1 MAANSKYNFL
11 IVEDNDT
18 MREGIVRVVEK
29 MGHKTVETSD
39 AEQAEKQLSKTKF
52 DLLISDYKLP
62 GMTGLDLLEKVKQS
76 CPETETLL
84 ITAYGSIELAVEAM
98 KKGAADFI
106 TKPFSPEEL
115 TLKVNLV
122 LERVQQKAEL
132 QRVSEENHYLRDQ
145 LDGQF
150 NFGEIIG
157 NSPVMQTVFRTIEK
171 VAKGDSSIIVY
182 GESGTGKELVA
193 HAIHKTSPRKDRAFI
208 RVNCGALAEGVLES
222 ELFGHEKGAF
232 TGAIKRKKGRF
243 ELAQGGSI
251 FLDEV
256 GDIPLGTQVKLLRVL
271 QEKEFERVGGEETL
285 SVDTRIIAA
294 TNKNLQEEIN
304 KGNFREDLYYR
315 LHVIPIHLPPLRER
329 KDDIHALT
337 EHFIKKISKEVN
349 MPHLKIEAGVVDKLR
364 TYNWPGN
371 VREFENVLERAAV
384 LCDDAYIL
392 ASDLPLF
399 SEGAQ
404 TLTYSQPDGL
414 NLNRTL
420 ETTEKQLLEKAMDK
434 AHGVK
439 TAAAK
444 LLDIKT
450 SALYYKLE
458 KYGLL

>member
-1 MAANSKYNFL
+1 MAVNPKYNFL

-29 MGHKTVETSD
+29 MGHKAVETAD

-62 GMTGLDLLEKVKQS
+62 GMTGIELLEKIKLIS
-76 CPETETLL
+76 PETEAML

-115 TLKVNLV
+115 TLKVNLI
-122 LERVQQKAEL
+122 LERVQRKAEL
-132 QRVSEENHYLRDQ
+132 QRVSEENRYLRDQ

-157 NSPVMQTVFRTIEK
+157 NSPAMQAIFRTIEK
-171 VAKGDSSIIVY
+171 VAKGDSSIIIY

-193 HAIHKTSPRKDRAFI
+193 HAIHNTSPRKDRAFI

-232 TGAIKRKKGRF
+232 TGAIKRRKGRF
-243 ELAQGGSI
+243 ELAQSGSI
-251 FLDEV
+251 FLDEI

-294 TNKNLQEEIN
+294 TSKNLQEEI
-304 KGNFREDLYYR
+304 KRGNFREDLYYR
-315 LHVIPIHLPPLRER
+315 LHIIPIHLPPLRER
-329 KDDIHALT
+329 KEDISLLT

-349 MPHLKIEAGVVDKLR
+349 IPELKIEAQAIDKLR
-364 TYNWPGN
+364 RYNWPGN

-384 LCDDAYIL
+384 LSEDAHIL

-434 AHGVK
+434 ARGVK
-439 TAAAK
+439 TEAAK

-458 KYGLL
+458 KYDLL

>member
-1 MAANSKYNFL
+1 M
-11 IVEDNDT
+11 
-18 MREGIVRVVEK
+18 
-29 MGHKTVETSD
+29 
-39 AEQAEKQLSKTKF
+39 
-52 DLLISDYKLP
+52 
-62 GMTGLDLLEKVKQS
+62 
-76 CPETETLL
+76 
-84 ITAYGSIELAVEAM
+84 
-98 KKGAADFI
+98 
-106 TKPFSPEEL
+106 
-115 TLKVNLV
+115 
-122 LERVQQKAEL
+122 
-132 QRVSEENHYLRDQ
+132 
-145 LDGQF
+145 
-150 NFGEIIG
+150 
-157 NSPVMQTVFRTIEK
+157 
-171 VAKGDSSIIVY
+171 
-182 GESGTGKELVA
+182 
-193 HAIHKTSPRKDRAFI
+193 
-208 RVNCGALAEGVLES
+208 
-222 ELFGHEKGAF
+222 
-232 TGAIKRKKGRF
+232 
-243 ELAQGGSI
+243 
-251 FLDEV
+251 
-256 GDIPLGTQVKLLRVL
+256 
-271 QEKEFERVGGEETL
+271 
-285 SVDTRIIAA
+285 
-294 TNKNLQEEIN
+294 
-304 KGNFREDLYYR
+304 YYR

-329 KDDIHALT
+329 QDDIHALT

-439 TAAAK
+439 TEAAK

>member
-1 MAANSKYNFL
+1 
-11 IVEDNDT
+11 

-29 MGHKTVETSD
+29 MGHRAVETAD

-62 GMTGLDLLEKVKQS
+62 GMTGIELLEKIKLIS
-76 CPETETLL
+76 PETEAML

-115 TLKVNLV
+115 TLKVNLI

-132 QRVSEENHYLRDQ
+132 QRVSEENRYLRDQ

-157 NSPVMQTVFRTIEK
+157 NSPAMQAIFRTIEK
-171 VAKGDSSIIVY
+171 VAKGDSSIIIY

-193 HAIHKTSPRKDRAFI
+193 HAIHNTSPRKDRAFI
-208 RVNCGALAEGVLES
+208 RVNCGALAEGILES

-232 TGAIKRKKGRF
+232 TGAIKRRKGRF
-243 ELAQGGSI
+243 ELAQSGSI
-251 FLDEV
+251 FLDEI

-294 TNKNLQEEIN
+294 TSKNLQEEI
-304 KGNFREDLYYR
+304 KRGNFREDLYYR
-315 LHVIPIHLPPLRER
+315 LHIIPIHLPPLRER
-329 KDDIHALT
+329 KEDISLLT

-349 MPHLKIEAGVVDKLR
+349 IPELKIEAQAIDKLR
-364 TYNWPGN
+364 RYNWPGN

-384 LCDDAYIL
+384 LSEDAHIL

-434 AHGVK
+434 ARGVK
-439 TAAAK
+439 TEAAK

-458 KYGLL
+458 KYDLL

>member
-1 MAANSKYNFL
+1 LAANSKYNFL

-29 MGHKTVETSD
+29 MGHRAVETAD

-62 GMTGLDLLEKVKQS
+62 GMTGIELLEKIKLIS
-76 CPETETLL
+76 PETEAML

-115 TLKVNLV
+115 TLKVNLI

-132 QRVSEENHYLRDQ
+132 QRVSEENRYLRDQ

-157 NSPVMQTVFRTIEK
+157 NSPAMQAIFRTIEK
-171 VAKGDSSIIVY
+171 VAKGDSSIIIY

-193 HAIHKTSPRKDRAFI
+193 HAIHNTSPRKDRAFI
-208 RVNCGALAEGVLES
+208 RVNCGALAEGILES

-232 TGAIKRKKGRF
+232 TGAIKRRKGRF
-243 ELAQGGSI
+243 ELAQSGSI
-251 FLDEV
+251 FLDEI

-294 TNKNLQEEIN
+294 TSKNLQEEI
-304 KGNFREDLYYR
+304 KRGNFREDLYYR
-315 LHVIPIHLPPLRER
+315 LHIIPIHLPPLRER
-329 KDDIHALT
+329 KEDISLLT

-349 MPHLKIEAGVVDKLR
+349 IPELKIDAQAIDKLR
-364 TYNWPGN
+364 RYNWPGN

-384 LCDDAYIL
+384 LSEDAHIL

-434 AHGVK
+434 ARGVK
-439 TAAAK
+439 TEAAK

-458 KYGLL
+458 KYDLL